1 MIVSMPADSAASEAG
16 QHARHVEQRI
26 AVDRHV
32 GARQCRCSI
41 TLAQAVNT
49 CAPWL
54 WRASLGA
61 PVVPPVW
68 K

>member
-1 MIVSMPADSAASEAG
+1 MEMPCSFMPAT
-16 QHARHVEQRI
+16 
-26 AVDRHV
+26 
-32 GARQCRCSI
+32 C

>member
-1 MIVSMPADSAASEAG
+1 M
-16 QHARHVEQRI
+16 EQRV
-26 AVDRHV
+26 AVDRDAVLVH
-32 GARQCRCSI
+32 ARNC